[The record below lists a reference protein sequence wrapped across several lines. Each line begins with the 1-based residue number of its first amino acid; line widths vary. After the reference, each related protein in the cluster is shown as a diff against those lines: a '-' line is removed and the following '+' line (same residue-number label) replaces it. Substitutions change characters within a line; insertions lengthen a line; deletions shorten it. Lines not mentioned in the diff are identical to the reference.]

1 MNVRCRVAWV
11 VATYLSV
18 AGLVACGALPAFDA
32 KTNEARTVQAA
43 SDPAKVL
50 TVSDGMV
57 WYAGPSR
64 ESGIRF
70 PAGSYTL
77 AAEDGDYWYFAS
89 VAPLEFR
96 QFSHGRPIAQHMSS
110 GGLMLGKHSLR
121 LVPAAGYIDGDG
133 SSKVMV
139 WKLGGDFLAMEGHQW
154 RKSW

>member
-1 MNVRCRVAWV
+1 MNVLYRTAWV
-11 VATYLSV
+11 VAACLSV
-18 AGLVACGALPAFDA
+18 VGLVACGALPAFEP
-32 KTNEARTVQAA
+32 KTNETRTVQAA
-43 SDPAKVL
+43 SDPAKVV

-70 PAGSYTL
+70 PAGNYML
-77 AAEDGDYWYFAS
+77 EAEDGDYWYFAS

-96 QFSHGRPIAQHMSS
+96 QFSHGRPTEQNTSA

-133 SSKVMV
+133 PSKVMV

-154 RKSW
+154 HKSW